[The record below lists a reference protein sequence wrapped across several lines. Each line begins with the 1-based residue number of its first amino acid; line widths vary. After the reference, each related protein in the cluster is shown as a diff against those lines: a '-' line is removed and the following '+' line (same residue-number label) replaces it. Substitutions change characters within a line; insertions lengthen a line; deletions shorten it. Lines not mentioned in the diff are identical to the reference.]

1 MIVDDVLADARNRMR
16 KATDALRKD
25 LASIRGGRPATGL
38 VEHIKVDYYGQPT
51 PINQLAS
58 INIPEARLM
67 TIQPWDRNA
76 VGPIQKAI
84 QQSDLGINPS
94 VDGNVIRLVFPQ
106 LTEQRR
112 KELVKLVEKRVE
124 EARVAVRNIR
134 RDEVDRFRKAE
145 KNKEISVDE
154 AKLAQEE
161 LQKTTDQFISEID
174 KLGREKEAE
183 LMEV

>member
-1 MIVDDVLADARNRMR
+1 MIVDDVLADARERMR
-16 KATDALRKD
+16 KAVDALRRD
-25 LASIRGGRPATGL
+25 LAGIRGGRASPGL
-38 VEHIKVDYYGQPT
+38 VEHIKVEYYGQPT
-51 PINQLAS
+51 PLNQLAS
-58 INIPEARLM
+58 IHVPEARVM

-94 VDGNVIRLVFPQ
+94 VDGNLIRLVFPQ

-112 KELVKLVEKRVE
+112 RELVKLVEKRVE

-134 RDEVDRFRKAE
+134 RDEVERFRKAE
-145 KNKEISVDE
+145 RNKEISTDE
-154 AKLAQEE
+154 AARAQDE
-161 LQKTTDQFISEID
+161 LQKTTDRFISEID
-174 KLGREKEAE
+174 KLGKEKEAE